1 MERESIRAYG
11 AREHLKFNGRRMR
24 QKSLRSL
31 SGLLRGVCF
40 DGQVNEAEQ
49 GEIRAWVEENGVPS
63 LGSGD

>member
-49 GEIRAWVEENGVPS
+49 GEIRAWV
-63 LGSGD
+63 